1 MAKSTIMV
9 SECSVVILAA
19 GNSERMGFPKF
30 LLEYSNNLTFI
41 EHFVNQYNIFG
52 CKQIVCVL
60 NPSGYKVIVEQLNH
74 IGEKVT
80 FAINPN
86 PERGR
91 FSSIKIGLSKI
102 TGDNPVII
110 QNIDNP
116 YISMPLLSELLEKC
130 SEYNYT
136 NPVVEGKG
144 GHPVVIDSKIKND
157 IIREESNDLRLD
169 FYLKNYNGYKLNVD
183 DKRILFNINNMDD
196 YQKSIINQMFK

>member
-1 MAKSTIMV
+1 MV
-9 SECSVVILAA
+9 TECSVVILAA

-30 LLEYSNNLTFI
+30 LLKYSHSLTFI
-41 EHFVNQYNIFG
+41 EHFVNQYKIFG

-60 NPSGYKVIVEQLNH
+60 NPTGYKLINEQLNN
-74 IGEKVT
+74 IIEKVT
-80 FAINPN
+80 IAINPN

-102 TGDNPVII
+102 DGDNPVFI

-116 YISMPLLSELLEKC
+116 YISIPLLSKLLEKC

-157 IIREESNDLRLD
+157 IIREESNELRLD
-169 FYLKNYNGYKLNVD
+169 FYLKKYNGCKLNVD
-183 DKRILFNINNMDD
+183 DRRILFNINNMDD
-196 YQKSIINQMFK
+196 YRTNIGQKFK